1 MLKLP
6 ELSSNS
12 VAGSPISTPLCGKEL
27 AACNLPSSTLFA
39 LAFRKNE
46 IFAPSGNT
54 VFQPGDTVVAVV
66 TPDVEKELE
75 PLFPEK

>member
-1 MLKLP
+1 M
-6 ELSSNS
+6 
-12 VAGSPISTPLCGKEL
+12 
-27 AACNLPSSTLFA
+27 
-39 LAFRKNE
+39 AFRKNE